1 MIMTSKM
8 AHFLNFISAF
18 SYFVNEK
25 LKSRQKMDQA
35 DSAFFLKKST
45 KEWLKLEEA
54 EKEDYESKSKK
65 SKKDFKKSYKKI
77 VEVNTS

>member
-1 MIMTSKM
+1 M
-8 AHFLNFISAF
+8 N
-18 SYFVNEK
+18 
-25 LKSRQKMDQA
+25 QA
-35 DSAFFLKKST
+35 DSASFLKKST

-54 EKEDYESKSKK
+54 EKEDYERKAKR